1 MGDESVNGKL
11 EQWEQARLVGRHRLW
26 ESLERHREENRRLQD
41 KLLSA
46 FLEKEEK
53 TQERLR
59 EWKDSQPEHTRQHNG
74 KLDAVDV
81 LLAREQEKRD
91 AAFTKKVASLAEH
104 RKAWEANREERS
116 SKVASDLTKSFGKR
130 DQGLENVRKQKV
142 EKRKAWVEKLAQDRL
157 QVRDQKLAGDAQKR
171 GEFRSV
177 MEELVRKNRERL
189 MMSNGF
195 AREELL
201 CRVQARSADVP
212 ASPQRSALALDT
224 K

>member
-1 MGDESVNGKL
+1 MGRKARFDAHKELVEKLQASAQKVDESVNGKL

-116 SKVASDLTKSFGKR
+116 RNLHRTVFKFGIR
-130 DQGLENVRKQKV
+130 NSPGMRRNGVSSEVS
-142 EKRKAWVEKLAQDRL
+142 W
-157 QVRDQKLAGDAQKR
+157 
-171 GEFRSV
+171 RS
-177 MEELVRKNRERL
+177 
-189 MMSNGF
+189 S
-195 AREELL
+195 
-201 CRVQARSADVP
+201 
-212 ASPQRSALALDT
+212 
-224 K
+224 